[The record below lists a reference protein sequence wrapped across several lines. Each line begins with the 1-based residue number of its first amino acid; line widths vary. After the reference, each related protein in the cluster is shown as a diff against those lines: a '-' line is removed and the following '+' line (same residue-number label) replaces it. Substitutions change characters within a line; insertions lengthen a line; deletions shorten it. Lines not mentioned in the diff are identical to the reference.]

1 MATLKVVLTVL
12 YALICIALIVVV
24 IMQEG
29 KQAGL
34 GAISGMADTY
44 WGKNKSR
51 SIEGKLEMATKI
63 LAAFFILLS
72 VLLNL
77 SW

>member
-1 MATLKVVLTVL
+1 MAALKVVVTVL

-44 WGKNKSR
+44 WGKNKGR
-51 SIEGKLEMATKI
+51 SIEGKLELATKI
-63 LAAFFILLS
+63 LGALFILLS
-72 VLLNL
+72 VVLNL